1 MTSKCKGRHQNFFV
15 FQITEQNGVYMRV
28 NVENLD
34 YANTTVHP
42 NGATLSKDQRTEV
55 YHFKKQQY
63 AEGHGWNAAQ
73 RQNQGPEQP
82 AATSKEPW
90 QSYASTQEAW
100 NNGDGK
106 SQPWKERLGDD
117 RQWASA
123 PTGAASASDS
133 QQPVKRW
140 SSNHAAWQNR

>member
-42 NGATLSKDQRTEV
+42 NGTTLSKDQRTEA
-55 YHFKKQQY
+55 YQQKRQQH
-63 AEGHGWNAAQ
+63 AAGHGWDAAP
-73 RQNQGPEQP
+73 RQNQGPERP
-82 AATSKEPW
+82 AAASKEPW

-100 NNGDGK
+100 NDGDGE
-106 SQPWKERLGDD
+106 SQPWGEMLGDD
-117 RQWASA
+117 RQWA
-123 PTGAASASDS
+123 PTVRASASDS
-133 QQPVKRW
+133 QQPVGRW
-140 SSNHAAWQNR
+140 ISNHAAWQNR